1 MIRLSRFVPPFL
13 SRWFDKW
20 SHTVKVIRSNQQVM
34 YALALIVTI
43 PLILA
48 INTFFV
54 VDSMGKHMDYELR
67 LKAELAG
74 SIVSAYSSDMLAAP
88 EQLQAKIEEIKTN
101 SLYEAVKTIEVLV
114 PSGEDFRVLSSTT
127 PSRIDEIMPQWH
139 YTFAWHEDES
149 IATLVKQVED
159 GKEERVWRIVNP
171 LHDEEGGK
179 IGLVDIGVSTANIDA
194 KTADILTRSWI
205 VLLISVVVVLLLIA
219 TNAKL
224 FEYELLFHKI
234 QEVDQMKDE
243 FISIASHELK
253 TPVTAARGFLSLVQQ
268 QCATAAEN
276 TVDHQIQGDVEK
288 AVQCLQRLSDLVSDL
303 LDVSRIEQDRLRL
316 VIQDVDID
324 EIVTD
329 VVNQMSFQ
337 AKEKGL
343 FLLLQKPN
351 QAIPHI
357 QADKTKMWQVL
368 WNLVSNSVKYTMK
381 GRVEVMIEVLPTFV
395 RIRVKDT
402 GIGMTSKERERL
414 FEKFYRVMNR
424 QAKDVVGTGLG
435 LWITKELVQRMNG
448 KIYVDSIEDVGSE
461 FIVEFPISSNK
472 QS

>member
-1 MIRLSRFVPPFL
+1 
-13 SRWFDKW
+13 
-20 SHTVKVIRSNQQVM
+20 
-34 YALALIVTI
+34 
-43 PLILA
+43 
-48 INTFFV
+48 
-54 VDSMGKHMDYELR
+54 
-67 LKAELAG
+67 
-74 SIVSAYSSDMLAAP
+74 
-88 EQLQAKIEEIKTN
+88 
-101 SLYEAVKTIEVLV
+101 
-114 PSGEDFRVLSSTT
+114 
-127 PSRIDEIMPQWH
+127 
-139 YTFAWHEDES
+139 
-149 IATLVKQVED
+149 
-159 GKEERVWRIVNP
+159 
-171 LHDEEGGK
+171 
-179 IGLVDIGVSTANIDA
+179 
-194 KTADILTRSWI
+194 
-205 VLLISVVVVLLLIA
+205 
-219 TNAKL
+219 
-224 FEYELLFHKI
+224 
-234 QEVDQMKDE
+234 
-243 FISIASHELK
+243 
-253 TPVTAARGFLSLVQQ
+253 
-268 QCATAAEN
+268 
-276 TVDHQIQGDVEK
+276 
-288 AVQCLQRLSDLVSDL
+288 
-303 LDVSRIEQDRLRL
+303 
-316 VIQDVDID
+316 
-324 EIVTD
+324 VTD